1 MKNQVKSGNLNQFY
15 ATQAAWKQE
24 KQKLEVGEDTPHH
37 SLWLYPKPPKQKNF
51 KKNEGISWK
60 VLFPS
65 MQGRGTVQT
74 YILGD
79 KENFTSRLTRVRLQ
93 VELVLQH

>member
-24 KQKLEVGEDTPHH
+24 KQKLKVGEDTPHH

-51 KKNEGISWK
+51 KKNEGI
-60 VLFPS
+60 
-65 MQGRGTVQT
+65 
-74 YILGD
+74 
-79 KENFTSRLTRVRLQ
+79 
-93 VELVLQH
+93 

>member
-1 MKNQVKSGNLNQFY
+1 
-15 ATQAAWKQE
+15 
-24 KQKLEVGEDTPHH
+24 
-37 SLWLYPKPPKQKNF
+37 
-51 KKNEGISWK
+51 
-60 VLFPS
+60 